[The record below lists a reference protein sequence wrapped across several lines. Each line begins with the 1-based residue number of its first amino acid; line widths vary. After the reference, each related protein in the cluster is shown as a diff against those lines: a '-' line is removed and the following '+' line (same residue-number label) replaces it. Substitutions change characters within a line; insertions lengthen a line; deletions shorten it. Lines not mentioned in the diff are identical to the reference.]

1 MQRPDLS
8 QTSPELRAYV
18 EWLEAQLE
26 QLRGA
31 DSGAADAEPRSDEPP
46 LEPEE
51 PPTPFNL
58 ITIAASGLARRVP
71 RHLYLRQR
79 RGGAGNLDAD
89 WAGPNRAVALAHAHE
104 RGHLL
109 ILTDQA
115 RAYRLPVYFLDEARP
130 RAEPKPFMESLPAA
144 ANEQWA
150 VTLPAPTPAQPT
162 GYFAAL
168 SERGWVRV
176 LPAHLFGETMREG
189 LSVFRVEEFGRP
201 VSACFTP
208 SDGDLFI
215 ATRRGLAVR
224 FPAKT
229 VAAPGSPGLRLD
241 KDDTVVSICGVKDES
256 GVFLLSADGKG
267 TVRQMSGFNA
277 NKAPGAGGKI
287 ALKTDELVVA
297 LTVGPDADLFIL
309 SRQGKLIRF
318 KAAEIPTK
326 EGVVQGVNCM
336 ALRADKPI
344 VAVATAS

>member
-8 QTSPELRAYV
+8 QASPELRAYV
-18 EWLEAQLE
+18 EWLEAELE
-26 QLRGA
+26 QLRDADGGA
-31 DSGAADAEPRSDEPP
+31 SDVEGRADEPP

-58 ITIAASGLARRVP
+58 ITLAASGLARRVP

-79 RGGAGNLDAD
+79 RGGAGNIDAD
-89 WAGPNRAVALAHAHE
+89 WAEANRAVALAHAHE

-109 ILTDQA
+109 VLTDQA
-115 RAYRLPVYFLDEARP
+115 RAYRLPVYFLDEAQP

-144 ANEQWA
+144 ENEGWA
-150 VTLPAPTPAQPT
+150 IALPAPAQPT

-189 LSVFRVEEFGRP
+189 LSIFRVEEFGRP

-208 SDGDLFI
+208 IDGDLFI
-215 ATRRGLAVR
+215 ATRRGVAVR

-229 VAAPGSPGLRLD
+229 VAAPGSPGIRLD
-241 KDDTVVSICGVKDES
+241 KDDAVVGICGVKEDS

-287 ALKTDELVVA
+287 ALKTEELVAA
-297 LTVGPDADLFIL
+297 LTVAPEADLFIL

-318 KAAEIPTK
+318 KAAEIPAK

-336 ALRADKPI
+336 ALRADKP
-344 VAVATAS
+344 VAAVATSN

>member
-1 MQRPDLS
+1 MERPDLS
-8 QTSPELRAYV
+8 QASPELRAYV
-18 EWLEAQLE
+18 EWLEVELE
-26 QLRGA
+26 RLRGA
-31 DSGAADAEPRSDEPP
+31 ADSATEAEPRAEMPP

-79 RGGAGNLDAD
+79 RGGAGNTDAD
-89 WAGPNRAVALAHAHE
+89 WPEPHHPVALLHAHE

-109 ILTDQA
+109 ILSDHA
-115 RAYRLPVYFLDEARP
+115 RTWRLPVYFLNEAQP
-130 RAEPKPFMESLPAA
+130 RAGPKPFIESLPAA
-144 ANEQWA
+144 ENERWA
-150 VTLPAPTPAQPT
+150 VALAAPAQPS

-189 LSVFRVEEFGRP
+189 LSVFNAGEFGRP

-208 SDGDLFI
+208 ADGDLFI
-215 ATRRGLAVR
+215 TTRRGLAVR
-224 FPAKT
+224 FPART
-229 VAAPGSPGLRLD
+229 VAAPGSTGIRLD
-241 KDDTVVSICGVKDES
+241 HDDAVVAICGVTDAS
-256 GVFLLSADGKG
+256 GVFLLGADGRG
-267 TVRQMSGFNA
+267 TIRLMSGFNA

-287 ALKTDELVVA
+287 ALKTDELATA
-297 LTVGPDADLFIL
+297 LTVAPEADLFIL

-318 KAAEIPTK
+318 RAAEIPAK
-326 EGVVQGVNCM
+326 EGAVQGVNCM

-344 VAVATAS
+344 AAAASQ